1 MESISPA
8 VNDLV
13 TKGDQS
19 TYCYEHHVSAEP
31 RPVHVIM
38 IGAGVS
44 GIGAYKLFRDRFKD
58 KPVKITIYE
67 KNGDVGGTWL
77 ENRYPG

>member
-1 MESISPA
+1 MGSISPD
-8 VNDLV
+8 VNDV
-13 TKGDQS
+13 VANGGQS
-19 TYCYEHHVSAEP
+19 TYHYDNHVTFEP
-31 RPVHVIM
+31 RKVHVIM

-44 GIGAYKLFRDRFKD
+44 GIGAYKLFKDRFKD
-58 KPVKITIYE
+58 KPVKLTIYE